1 MHFINV
7 IKGKLHTRQS
17 TIIQNSVCII
27 RLTRFNYVQDTL
39 KLIQMWIGL
48 RVTEIVRFIEIG
60 LDLYLDAVML
70 SKTT

>member
-7 IKGKLHTRQS
+7 IKGKLNTRQS